1 MGPVSFTYSA
11 SVQSPID
18 RVFAL
23 ISDPLRMPEWLPRC
37 VAVKATTSDR
47 VGKGARYKVTFQR
60 DAHRHEAVIEIID
73 FQAPHTFGWV
83 EIYHRAGSKTF
94 FALSFA
100 GGSTKV
106 TLKHIWQPTGFRSWL
121 NGQFYRR
128 RNSGRMFDGL
138 INNLRK
144 ALIR

>member
-11 SVQSPID
+11 TLPAPID
-18 RVFAL
+18 KVFDL
-23 ISDPLRMPEWLPRC
+23 ISDPMRMPEWLPRC
-37 VAVKATTSDR
+37 VAVKPTTNNK
-47 VGKGARYKVTFQR
+47 GKGARYKVTFQR
-60 DAHRHEAVIEIID
+60 DATRHEAVIEIID

-94 FALSFA
+94 FALGFA

-106 TLKHIWQPTGFRSWL
+106 SLKHIWQPSGFRSWL

-128 RNSGRMFDGL
+128 RNAHRMFDGL